1 MVQSTDYRPNLGSQ
15 PGTQIS
21 SINYGLPSTV
31 SLWPAAKKSAKG
43 NKLARTCVEEGSPGK
58 VRSRLLYLHYQDT
71 SQSPGLLLHFSFL
84 IFPILLSLL
93 FVLPSE
99 SPFSLI
105 PFLYSSI
112 ASLYLLPL
120 SFTSPCFQFS
130 LVLLF
135 LKKRLSPTVV
145 HMPVVVTK
153 VKKQDTSTYRSQTY
167 QELFLDLLSGF
178 SENFHHILKE
188 HSSEREVANPR

>member
-1 MVQSTDYRPNLGSQ
+1 MCRSGASRKGEVQTSVSTLSGYICP
-15 PGTQIS
+15 
-21 SINYGLPSTV
+21 
-31 SLWPAAKKSAKG
+31 
-43 NKLARTCVEEGSPGK
+43 
-58 VRSRLLYLHYQDT
+58 
-71 SQSPGLLLHFSFL
+71 QSPCLLLHFSFL

-120 SFTSPCFQFS
+120 SFTSPCFLFS
-130 LVLLF
+130 LTLLF
-135 LKKRLSPTVV
+135 LKKCMSPTVV
-145 HMPVVVTK
+145 HMPVLVTK
-153 VKKQDTSTYRSQTY
+153 MKKQDTSAYRSQTY

-188 HSSEREVANPR
+188 HSSE